1 MDKST
6 QIESLVSRQGS
17 VDSAMPLSHLCLILV
32 AVVLVRPVVQQDPRP
47 QVVLEHADSVI
58 GIDASTSGIRRYE
71 GNVRF
76 RQGNVTVS
84 CDRAI
89 EYIGQNTVDLSGR
102 VRVRQGDMELRAPIV
117 HYNGNLARATAQGG
131 VIVRDGTRSITSLSA
146 VYSPE
151 QKMAIFTN
159 DVLAQDDSVTVGAD
173 TLRYFRTTKTMEAWG
188 GVVLSSVDSTLWLT
202 GDTVLNIPMDKK
214 FMVVGRAKMWSWG
227 VQTQEESEARRQQQS
242 SKGDTLYIES
252 DTIVVLNNTHTQR
265 LARGN
270 VKLRNGTV
278 ASRSQYLAQDDST
291 GVIVLLGEPI
301 LWSDETQITGDT
313 IYVFA
318 PQQRLRQV
326 SAIGS
331 GFMLSPAR
339 PEGSRGDTTVDVAG
353 GVASTMGAYDDS
365 SRWNQV
371 SGAIIHI
378 NFANDTIQEV
388 LAIGETR
395 SLYYRFEDEEPQ
407 GLAQFASDTLRVTF
421 ESGVPEDIRWLG
433 TVRGEQH
440 PENIVAGRTHE
451 YQLPGFMVNGDK
463 PLAGFPPETHRRP
476 WRQSQSGNTSSMP

>member
-1 MDKST
+1 
-6 QIESLVSRQGS
+6 
-17 VDSAMPLSHLCLILV
+17 
-32 AVVLVRPVVQQDPRP
+32 
-47 QVVLEHADSVI
+47 
-58 GIDASTSGIRRYE
+58 
-71 GNVRF
+71 
-76 RQGNVTVS
+76 
-84 CDRAI
+84 
-89 EYIGQNTVDLSGR
+89 
-102 VRVRQGDMELRAPIV
+102 
-117 HYNGNLARATAQGG
+117 
-131 VIVRDGTRSITSLSA
+131 
-146 VYSPE
+146 
-151 QKMAIFTN
+151 
-159 DVLAQDDSVTVGAD
+159 
-173 TLRYFRTTKTMEAWG
+173 
-188 GVVLSSVDSTLWLT
+188 
-202 GDTVLNIPMDKK
+202 MDKK